1 MQIKTEQTSAALA
14 HGGQVPFGNGQRAN
28 RLRATKLG
36 GQIVNDYWSDLFA
49 AKDDGRKVI
58 WYNGTYIP
66 PFFQAANCAY
76 VHGEAWS
83 AYLAAKHGEIPAQA
97 RGEQRGYDR
106 ELCSYARTH
115 IGQALIDLEKLK
127 SGTLGIDPESP
138 RALTMAKLPAP
149 DMIINAYPYCSSGQQ
164 WDDITYRLF
173 GKKVPIFHVSVPL
186 LWGGRPDA
194 AYLRGEEWNERSQYV
209 ARQLRAMTAF
219 IEEHTGTKYDW
230 DRLSE
235 VMSYVKKASELR
247 LEAMDLCT
255 ARPAPASF
263 FDWIVSIAHV
273 NFLPGT
279 QRIVDYFEAVKAE
292 CQERIAN
299 GEGAVKTEKYRLF
312 FDGMMNW
319 NKVGWLADKFAAVDA
334 CVVAGRY
341 THMSF
346 WQEPQLID
354 LKDPVLGMAQN
365 YLICPNNHGA
375 PIMIGEI
382 NKLCDKFGI
391 DGMVMHASR
400 TCRGMTNS
408 QFLIADSA
416 KKHGR
421 QALFFEGDV
430 ADESFYKDELLNT
443 RLEAMIESMDAERR
457 LVA

>member
-1 MQIKTEQTSAALA
+1 MQMVSETQERPKA
-14 HGGQVPFGNGQRAN
+14 GPVFGNGERAN
-28 RLRATKLG
+28 RLKATRFGGKL
-36 GQIVNDYWSDLFA
+36 VNDYWESLFA
-49 AKDDGRKVI
+49 AKEQGKKVV

-66 PFFQAANCAY
+66 PFFHAHDVAW

-83 AYLAAKHGEIPAQA
+83 AMLSAKHREVTAQA
-97 RGEQRGYDR
+97 RGDQKGYDR

-115 IGQALIDLEKLK
+115 IGQLLIELDKVK
-127 SGTLGIDPESP
+127 SGTSAMAPDDPRIET
-138 RALTMAKLPAP
+138 LLKLPPP

-173 GKKVPIFHVSVPL
+173 GKKVPMMTISIPL

-194 AYLRGEEWNERSQYV
+194 GYLRGEEWHERSRYV
-209 ARQLRAMTAF
+209 ADQLVAMTKF
-219 IEEHTGTKYDW
+219 MEEHTGRKFDF

-235 VMSYVKKASELR
+235 VMSYIKKAAQLR

-255 ARPAPASF
+255 AQPSPASF
-263 FDWIVSIAHV
+263 FDWIVSIAPV
-273 NFLPGT
+273 NFLPGD
-279 QRIVDYFEAVKAE
+279 QNIVTYFEGVLAE
-292 CQERIAN
+292 CKERIAR
-299 GEGAVKTEKYRLF
+299 GEGAVKDEKYRLF

-319 NKVGWLADKFAAVDA
+319 NKVGWLADKFAAVNA

-346 WQEPQLID
+346 WQEPELID
-354 LKDPVLGMAQN
+354 LENPVLGMAQN

-382 NKLCDKFGI
+382 ERICDKFKI
-391 DGMVMHASR
+391 DGMVMHAAR

-416 KKHGR
+416 KRHGR

-430 ADESFYKDELLNT
+430 ADESFYKDELLNV
-443 RLEAMIESMDAERR
+443 RLEAMVEALDAKAR
-457 LVA
+457 AA